1 MLACRAGVATMKGE
15 LLLGFYAVIVQL
27 GCHIFV
33 MSVAGPSTAHIGR
46 LVRCDLRFS
55 LVRHVGNS

>member
-1 MLACRAGVATMKGE
+1 MKGE